1 MLRAVVPDLTT
12 AHLLRLAT
20 ERYGMAARTE
30 PSFAGERAQADKT
43 DRLGEGSQDPGG
55 DEPV

>member
-1 MLRAVVPDLTT
+1 LTT

-30 PSFAGERAQADKT
+30 PSFAGERAHADKT